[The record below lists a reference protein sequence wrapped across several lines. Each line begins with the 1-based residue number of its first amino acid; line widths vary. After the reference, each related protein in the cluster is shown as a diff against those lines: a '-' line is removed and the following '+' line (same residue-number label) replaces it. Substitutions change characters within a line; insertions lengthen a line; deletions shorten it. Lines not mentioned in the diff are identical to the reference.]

1 MGLNVAA
8 EIIQLRA
15 EIESLLQ
22 AGIIRPSMSPWS
34 FPVVPVRKPDG
45 SVRLCIDYRKVN
57 AVTTPDPFAIPLID
71 CLIDQLGEATSLTK
85 LDMNKGFY
93 QIPVAE
99 ADILKTGKNV
109 LQFTISGF

>member
-1 MGLNVAA
+1 M
-8 EIIQLRA
+8 
-15 EIESLLQ
+15 LQ

-45 SVRLCIDYRKVN
+45 SVRLCIDYRKLN
-57 AVTTPDPFAIPLID
+57 AVTTPDPFAIPLIN

-99 ADILKTGKNV
+99 ADIPKTAFCTPWGKYEFLRMPLRMHQLLSKDV
-109 LQFTISGF
+109 